1 MNETNINVER
11 CAMHTQILLS
21 IQKEMELI
29 RAHLNSLDEAIKGN
43 GKPGLNTRIATHD
56 TYFTLIGM
64 ALTALVGAVIW
75 SMLN

>member
-1 MNETNINVER
+1 
-11 CAMHTQILLS
+11 
-21 IQKEMELI
+21 
-29 RAHLNSLDEAIKGN
+29 LNSLDEAIKGN